1 MNSLI
6 PVYRPD
12 GRLYERVNEAQ
23 FMRQEASGIYATVV
37 RRRKGLISR
46 AILRG
51 SPDDPTTPPL
61 STYQGTRF
69 IYREQLESGHH
80 CWRHKDLDVL
90 FREAGRDRI
99 KW

>member
-12 GRLYERVNEAQ
+12 GRLYERVSPAQ
-23 FMRQEASGIYATVV
+23 FERQEASGSYAKVV
-37 RRRKGLISR
+37 RRRKGLICR

-51 SPDDPTTPPL
+51 TPDDPASPEL

-69 IYREQLESGHH
+69 IYREKLDSGHH
-80 CWRHKDLDVL
+80 CWRHKNPDVL
-90 FREAGRDRI
+90 AVEAEDRI
-99 KW
+99 KQ